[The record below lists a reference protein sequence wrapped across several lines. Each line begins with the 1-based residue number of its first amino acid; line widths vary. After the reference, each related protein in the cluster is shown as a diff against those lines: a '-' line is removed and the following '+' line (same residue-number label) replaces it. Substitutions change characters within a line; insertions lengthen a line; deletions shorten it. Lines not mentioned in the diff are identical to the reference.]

1 MEKIIDYVSGLEVNA
16 TPEEI
21 NAVQPFSKILVEDYG
36 YPKNMIQTHPQYRV
50 KSSPSDKRGYPIDIA
65 VFEYDSKGN
74 KKLKIVVENKKSTRK
89 DGEDQLEDY
98 LKFCAG
104 FKNIDRFSQLGSKK
118 YLPTESV
125 YRNIWKLVNGI
136 VKGDT
141 NYEI

>member
-65 VFEYDSKGN
+65 VFEYDSKEN

-98 LKFCAG
+98 LKFCEA
-104 FKNIDRFSQLGSKK
+104 KIAM
-118 YLPTESV
+118 
-125 YRNIWKLVNGI
+125 
-136 VKGDT
+136 
-141 NYEI
+141 